1 MAQERA
7 TGVINFYDLSAQT
20 KFFSSSPLRMCA
32 ELEHGQIHCSSKKDG
47 ALRSILGTQAS
58 HLFLFRQL

>member
-7 TGVINFYDLSAQT
+7 TGVINFYDLSAPT

-32 ELEHGQIHCSSKKDG
+32 ELGQIQCSSKKYG
-47 ALRSILGTQAS
+47 APRSILGTAS